1 MVYISNEESVQR
13 VWDGLTLRLLHQVWT
28 GQGGKCTVANLA
40 EVAKDEPRSS
50 LGGDSH
56 DRRSPSRERCVRHP
70 PPAPRRRRP
79 PPPLP
84 RTSYPASTAP
94 LSEQQE
100 CGIVPALTPC
110 CCASA
115 ARCCCRHC
123 CFYLRELVD
132 RIRASSPS
140 MPHRWRGVDL
150 LSQIGRVR
158 NSPSCISI
166 FFVPHNHLPVQKSLL
181 EDTTHSWR
189 RQRRMDRSSHFGLA
203 PNAPIRPDLATCKR
217 CLSLSSLFYSVL
229 TFR

>member
-1 MVYISNEESVQR
+1 MQR
-13 VWDGLTLRLLHQVWT
+13 FCDGEQTSTSGVN
-28 GQGGKCTVANLA
+28 GPGGKCTVANVA
-40 EVAKDEPRSS
+40 EVAKDEPRSL

-56 DRRSPSRERCVRHP
+56 DRRSPSWECCVRLP
-70 PPAPRRRRP
+70 PSPRRP
-79 PPPLP
+79 PPL
-84 RTSYPASTAP
+84 SYPASIAP

-115 ARCCCRHC
+115 TRCCRHC
-123 CFYLRELVD
+123 CFFLRELGD

-140 MPHRWRGVDL
+140 MPHRRRGVDL
-150 LSQIGRVR
+150 LSQIGPVR
-158 NSPSCISI
+158 NSLSPSYIPI
-166 FFVPHNHLPVQKSLL
+166 FFVPPNHLPLQKSLL
-181 EDTTHSWR
+181 EDTTHSWK

-203 PNAPIRPDLATCKR
+203 PIASIRPDLATCKR